1 MNSSYRL
8 MSVTALLI
16 AAVSTANGAETEE
29 VFESD
34 TAVQS
39 TVQRS
44 VVPASEIVNMEAAVQ
59 TDGNKERRL
68 KRLEQF
74 SVEFADDV
82 EKQRYQNTIVSDDTD
97 TINLGTT
104 RIVSREQPVQTE
116 SSSDSAG
123 SFTETDV
130 IAANKASSK
139 NNPNDTLGNIK
150 TDNSNDAGEN
160 NGIETVDSYKKK
172 KRDTS
177 AVFDSAEHIVDKA
190 NARSDNKT
198 KGNADQGKL
207 NLTDSVVDPKKNISS
222 GIMKKADAEAQERNK
237 DKIKNE
243 SSEVKNAEPVN
254 APAAESE
261 DKAVKTETVEE
272 TVASSHAE
280 SVAENSAASGS
291 SEITPAPVQEK
302 AEKVEDAGVQKNEPA
317 DSDADK
323 TGTAPDSPE
332 EANTVKTPDNREE
345 QIIQGTGD
353 VQNTDEKAESS
364 SGEAQPS
371 EASEDNPSGKNSSDS
386 SSIDVDEVQMLA
398 SREVPPGKASGSL
411 KEQADNLGITD
422 EMLYSK
428 KLDRDFPLPE
438 KLPGRDAVKPAAKN
452 NVDLNASNGEI
463 IVKNGEGLELLGK
476 RVAAKAGPGV
486 SKYQAAVAL
495 YRRNASKFSS
505 TSPVYP
511 YADTVL
517 VVPTRDQIAL
527 ESEKTYVNVLLQ
539 GTGVI
544 SADSLPALTGS
555 RSYSETEYDSMQKAY
570 NSELEKVLEARREY
584 LINQY
589 NLKAKK

>member
-16 AAVSTANGAETEE
+16 AAVATANGAETEE

-130 IAANKASSK
+130 IAANKASSN

-160 NGIETVDSYKKK
+160 DGIETVDSYKKK

-177 AVFDSAEHIVDKA
+177 AVFDSAEDIVDKA
-190 NARSDNKT
+190 NAQSDNKT

-254 APAAESE
+254 APAADSE
-261 DKAVKTETVEE
+261 DKAVKTETVQE
-272 TVASSHAE
+272 TVASSPAE
-280 SVAENSAASGS
+280 TVAENSAASGS

-302 AEKVEDAGVQKNEPA
+302 AEKVEDTGVQKNEPA

-332 EANTVKTPDNREE
+332 EANTVKTPDK
-345 QIIQGTGD
+345 
-353 VQNTDEKAESS
+353 NTDEKAESS
-364 SGEAQPS
+364 GGEAQPS
-371 EASEDNPSGKNSSDS
+371 EASEDNPSGQNSSDS

-398 SREVPPGKASGSL
+398 SREVNPGKASGSL

-438 KLPGRDAVKPAAKN
+438 KLPGRDAVKTAAEN

-527 ESEKTYVNVLLQ
+527 ESEKTYVNILLQ

-555 RSYSETEYDSMQKAY
+555 KSYSEKEYDSMKKAY

>member
-16 AAVSTANGAETEE
+16 AAVATANGAETEE

-198 KGNADQGKL
+198 KGNAVQGKL

-243 SSEVKNAEPVN
+243 SSEVKNTEPVN

-272 TVASSHAE
+272 TAASSHAE
-280 SVAENSAASGS
+280 SVAENSDASGS

-332 EANTVKTPDNREE
+332 EANTVKTPDNQEE
-345 QIIQGTGD
+345 QIVQETGD

-371 EASEDNPSGKNSSDS
+371 EASEDNPSGQNSSDS

-411 KEQADNLGITD
+411 KEQADNLGTCEAE
-422 EMLYSK
+422 EMSDKELEEYFYDIYENDLK
-428 KLDRDFPLPE
+428 NLTPDTLPDKE
-438 KLPGRDAVKPAAKN
+438 IFSVFTEHIVYLSTLWACETQGLFIPYYFFGNYNVVTIIAETFDIELP
-452 NVDLNASNGEI
+452 
-463 IVKNGEGLELLGK
+463 
-476 RVAAKAGPGV
+476 
-486 SKYQAAVAL
+486 
-495 YRRNASKFSS
+495 
-505 TSPVYP
+505 
-511 YADTVL
+511 
-517 VVPTRDQIAL
+517 
-527 ESEKTYVNVLLQ
+527 
-539 GTGVI
+539 
-544 SADSLPALTGS
+544 SLPK
-555 RSYSETEYDSMQKAY
+555 KADY
-570 NSELEKVLEARREY
+570 KGNE
-584 LINQY
+584 
-589 NLKAKK
+589 